1 MEDEVKK
8 LYNLTY
14 EGKQYISTIAPTNYP
29 PDNYSF
35 VEITYDNSIVISVKS
50 NYILNGKKEDIILS
64 DLDFFKY
71 LKEIKHI
78 KPLKEAERTKE
89 AEDTEFMGL
98 EKQPENKTEL
108 IFILSV
114 CSYLV
119 YFHFMNLPCELSLDL
134 LDNNAIKFFLSSAK
148 MSNPLF
154 EAWNLQVD
162 TFAKS
167 FSYLF
172 PSKFSLQKEEI
183 LENNAQEQK

>member
-29 PDNYSF
+29 VDNYSF

-71 LKEIKHI
+71 LKEAKDT
-78 KPLKEAERTKE
+78 KEAERTK
-89 AEDTEFMGL
+89 DTEFMGL

-119 YFHFMNLPCELSLDL
+119 Y
-134 LDNNAIKFFLSSAK
+134 
-148 MSNPLF
+148 
-154 EAWNLQVD
+154 
-162 TFAKS
+162 
-167 FSYLF
+167 
-172 PSKFSLQKEEI
+172 
-183 LENNAQEQK
+183 